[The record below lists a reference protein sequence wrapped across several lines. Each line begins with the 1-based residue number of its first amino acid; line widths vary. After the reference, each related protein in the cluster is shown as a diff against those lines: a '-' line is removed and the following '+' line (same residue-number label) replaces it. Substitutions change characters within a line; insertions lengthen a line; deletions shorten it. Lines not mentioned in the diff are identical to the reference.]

1 MLAAHCSY
9 RLINSNKL
17 TSMLKSLLCAGALF
31 STFTLG
37 QAADEHTQT
46 WLELSVHSQNVGQ
59 RIHLFGVDADAP
71 DPKKFKQDIKAID
84 ALLDSLVKKGVLK
97 KARFELKP
105 ELEIEESLVVSVGEL
120 MKKHAPQYG
129 IYVIREMMD
138 IGARQWL
145 SEFKED
151 APLELNVRL
160 PEPFLKEFQ
169 ALLKKNGFQK

>member
-1 MLAAHCSY
+1 
-9 RLINSNKL
+9 
-17 TSMLKSLLCAGALF
+17 MLKFLLFTCALF
-31 STFTLG
+31 SSFSLAT
-37 QAADEHTQT
+37 AADPHTQT
-46 WLELSVHSQNVGQ
+46 WLELSVHSQNVGY
-59 RIHLFGVDADAP
+59 RIHMFGVDADEP
-71 DPKKFKQDIKAID
+71 DPKKFENDIKAID

-120 MKKHAPQYG
+120 IKNHAPQYG

-151 APLELNVRL
+151 APLVLNVRL

-169 ALLKKNGFQK
+169 ALLEKNDFEK